1 MLHFKKR
8 RATAPSSLHL
18 YFIYPAFT
26 TRTFFPIIFLFPK
39 EEKKKEK
46 EQSSREKKKF
56 RVKFIVI

>member
-26 TRTFFPIIFLFPK
+26 TREFFPIIFLFPK
-39 EEKKKEK
+39 EEKKK
-46 EQSSREKKKF
+46 KKKNSLHEKRKSF
-56 RVKFIVI
+56 G